1 MICMLIKIR
10 NIFHLPL
17 DSRHKRSTVS
27 TLEFIIGEDQTCSSL
42 NQDVYCN
49 GPLTAGTSYM
59 YDFVTP
65 NKLFIEESCIQQV
78 ISLTCDKYDFVLKNT
93 QHPFIEE
100 TIQKIHGFLL

>member
-1 MICMLIKIR
+1 MR

-42 NQDVYCN
+42 NEDVYCN

-65 NKLFIEESCIQQV
+65 NNLFIEEICIQQV